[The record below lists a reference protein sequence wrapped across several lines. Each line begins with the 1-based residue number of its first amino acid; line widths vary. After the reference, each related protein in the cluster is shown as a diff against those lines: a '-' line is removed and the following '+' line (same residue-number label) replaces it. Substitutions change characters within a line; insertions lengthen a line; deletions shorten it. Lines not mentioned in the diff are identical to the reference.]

1 MAPVGIIVYVTV
13 TWFETNPFP
22 SSRNLVIIIIEGD
35 GVVCTMNKCYYA
47 RAMDDPWDD
56 PTDVLLYLLATS
68 LLITTIMP
76 IQTVPLTLPPSADPS
91 KFTHFGREVIGVD
104 PGNLSPSEF
113 SEIEQLLYKVRLG
126 TWSTLWNIP

>member
-1 MAPVGIIVYVTV
+1 
-13 TWFETNPFP
+13 
-22 SSRNLVIIIIEGD
+22 
-35 GVVCTMNKCYYA
+35 
-47 RAMDDPWDD
+47 MDDPS
-56 PTDVLLYLLATS
+56 DVLLHLLATS

-113 SEIEQLLYKVRLG
+113 SEIEQLLYKVRPG